1 MTETSKPVSRD
12 RASDR
17 DESMV
22 TGLFR
27 DRDSAEAAYAAARRL
42 GYDASEINLIL
53 SDETRARLFPRDEPQ
68 TALGARATES
78 VQEPPKGSELG
89 GPVGGTVG
97 TIAPVLAAL
106 GTLLLIPGIVIAGP
120 VAVALTAAGAV
131 GVAGG
136 LVGALADWGIPKD
149 RLHRYERDIRSGGI
163 LIGVKTRTAEDAQKL
178 RDAWG
183 TAPRA

>member
-1 MTETSKPVSRD
+1 MTQASKPVSHD
-12 RASDR
+12 KTTDY

-22 TGLFR
+22 TGLFS
-27 DRDSAEAAYAAARRL
+27 DRDSAEAAYDAALSL

-53 SDETRARLFPRDEPQ
+53 SDETRARWFPRNEPQ
-68 TALGARATES
+68 TDLAAKARES
-78 VQEPPKGSELG
+78 VEKPPKGSELG

-97 TIAPVLAAL
+97 TIAPVLAAV

-120 VAVALTAAGAV
+120 VAIALTAAGAV

-149 RLHRYERDIRSGGI
+149 RLQRYERDIRAGGI
-163 LIGVKTRTAEDAQKL
+163 LIGVKTRSADDARRL
-178 RDAWG
+178 RAAWG
-183 TAPRA
+183 TGP